1 MCRRR
6 IRLWPG
12 CDLDLL
18 RSAKEKAL
26 MTDRTYPEAAQ
37 IDPAFMTDV
46 VFSQI
51 VSCPEPAASRQ
62 HFAPPRIQPTAAVP
76 NLAVIAEELQRLQL
90 LCAAQSRRLD
100 ELEARGEHLSWPTR
114 SAYAHLEIDP

>member
-1 MCRRR
+1 
-6 IRLWPG
+6 
-12 CDLDLL
+12 
-18 RSAKEKAL
+18 

-37 IDPAFMTDV
+37 IDPALMTDF
-46 VFSQI
+46 VFSQT
-51 VSCPEPAASRQ
+51 VSCAEPVAGHQ
-62 HFAPPRIQPTAAVP
+62 HFAPLRVQPAATVP

-100 ELEARGEHLSWPTR
+100 ELEAREHLSWPTTR